1 MQRFWPRYYEKFVC
15 TADQCPRTCCQE
27 WKIPVDEATEER
39 WRKLAP
45 PQAVKPQRK
54 ALSAYIIE
62 KEETRVIGL
71 KKRPPLS
78 VSHGEKALCPR
89 ERLRR

>member
-62 KEETRVIGL
+62 KEETCVIGL
-71 KKRPPLS
+71 KKDHRCPF
-78 VSHGEKALCPR
+78 SHGEKALCPR

>member
-1 MQRFWPRYYEKFVC
+1 MQRFRPRYYEKFVC

-54 ALSAYIIE
+54 ALSAYIIA
-62 KEETRVIGL
+62 
-71 KKRPPLS
+71 
-78 VSHGEKALCPR
+78 VSYTHLRAGAFHLGKYVPAGSAG
-89 ERLRR
+89 RLYRRDWY

>member
-1 MQRFWPRYYEKFVC
+1 MQRFRPRYYEKFVC

-62 KEETRVIGL
+62 KERPVMIW
-71 KKRPPLS
+71 KKRPHWLS